1 MSFLKK
7 YFFFLNKKKKIHL
20 IDTDKKLQE
29 ILQELINEDCLGIDT
44 EFDWR
49 NTYYPKLSLIQIATK
64 SSVYLLDCLAI
75 KEFEELKKI
84 LLNTNLLIFHSV
96 RSDATVLSTALKIKV
111 KNVFDIQIA
120 EKIISNKQNQ
130 KYGNIVGKYFFIKLQ
145 KSETNSNWLKRP
157 FTKKQIDYAADD
169 VEYLIS
175 IFKKQRKILK
185 NKLKKVLVE
194 SKIEASLGNQE
205 LFVSRFAK
213 LKKANEL
220 ERKIFMW
227 REKTASVKNIP
238 PSFIINNKG
247 LKKVF
252 SVCKFDVSLEQ
263 LIKLFENEKL
273 AKSLFNE
280 INK

>member
-1 MSFLKK
+1 M
-7 YFFFLNKKKKIHL
+7 
-20 IDTDKKLQE
+20 
-29 ILQELINEDCLGIDT
+29 
-44 EFDWR
+44 
-49 NTYYPKLSLIQIATK
+49 
-64 SSVYLLDCLAI
+64 
-75 KEFEELKKI
+75 
-84 LLNTNLLIFHSV
+84 
-96 RSDATVLSTALKIKV
+96 
-111 KNVFDIQIA
+111 
-120 EKIISNKQNQ
+120 
-130 KYGNIVGKYFFIKLQ
+130 
-145 KSETNSNWLKRP
+145 
-157 FTKKQIDYAADD
+157 
-169 VEYLIS
+169 
-175 IFKKQRKILK
+175 
-185 NKLKKVLVE
+185 
-194 SKIEASLGNQE
+194 GNQE

>member
-7 YFFFLNKKKKIHL
+7 YFFFLNKKKKVHL

-29 ILQELINEDCLGIDT
+29 ILQELINENCLGIDT

-130 KYGNIVGKYFFIKLQ
+130 KYGNIVGKYFSIKLQ

-213 LKKANEL
+213 LQNANEL

-227 REKTASVKNIP
+227 REKTASVKNLP